1 MSRGGA
7 INLTDL
13 SGGQVAEWLQSFD
26 TILCDGDGEFEG
38 RRRCHKERYGAF
50 ARVVTFSEN

>member
-1 MSRGGA
+1 
-7 INLTDL
+7 LTDL

-38 RRRCHKERYGAF
+38 RRRCHKEGYGAF
-50 ARVVTFSEN
+50 ARVVTFSENYSKYRW